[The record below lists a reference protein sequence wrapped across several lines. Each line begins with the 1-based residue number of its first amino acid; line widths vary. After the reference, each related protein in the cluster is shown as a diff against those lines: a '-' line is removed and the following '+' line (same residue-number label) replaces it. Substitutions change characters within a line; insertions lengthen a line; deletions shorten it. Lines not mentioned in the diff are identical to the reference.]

1 MVDENTAEFVDTA
14 TADMVQ
20 QVPTPPVGVIDVP
33 PVLPELPEAKPVDIK
48 LASDLQTLHVA
59 INAIAPIDG
68 LAIDN
73 GEIIDIGYLEAITD
87 EQETQIAAVLADWP
101 LMRAKNDKLREIDA
115 DWQATVAT
123 GWPTPYG
130 WKLGIATQDVT
141 LLMGAFILAK
151 EASAMG
157 LPDTVAIID
166 TDGATH
172 SLALAELTQLM
183 LMYGQAR
190 SELSGIDAARREA
203 VKPAISVE
211 AVQAI

>member
-1 MVDENTAEFVDTA
+1 MVDDSPPEFVDTA
-14 TADMVQ
+14 TIDTTTPAP
-20 QVPTPPVGVIDVP
+20 VPAVGVVDIP
-33 PVLPELPEAKPVDIK
+33 PVLPELPEAKPADVK
-48 LASDLQTLHVA
+48 LALDLQTLHAA

-73 GEIIDIGYLEAITD
+73 GEIIDIGYLQSVTP
-87 EQETQIAAVLADWP
+87 EQETQIAAVIADWP
-101 LMRAKNDKLREIDA
+101 LIRAKNDKLREIDA
-115 DWQATVAT
+115 DWQTTAAN
-123 GWPTPYG
+123 GWTTPYG
-130 WKLGIATQDVT
+130 WKLGIAPQDVT
-141 LLMGAFILAK
+141 LLTGAFILAK
-151 EASAMG
+151 EVAAMG
-157 LPDTVAIID
+157 LPDTAAIID

-203 VKPAISVE
+203 VKIATSVE

>member
-1 MVDENTAEFVDTA
+1 MVDENTEEFIDTA
-14 TADMVQ
+14 TIDTTTPEP
-20 QVPTPPVGVIDVP
+20 VPAVGVVDTP
-33 PVLPELPEAKPVDIK
+33 PVLPELPEAQPVDVK
-48 LASDLQTLHVA
+48 LALDMQTLHDA

-73 GEIIDIGYLEAITD
+73 GEIIDIGYLEPITD
-87 EQETQIAAVLADWP
+87 EQIMQIAAVMTDWP
-101 LMRAKNDKLREIDA
+101 VMRAKNDKLREIDA
-115 DWQATVAT
+115 DWQATVAA
-123 GWPTPYG
+123 GWTTPYG
-130 WKLGIATQDVT
+130 WKLGIAAQDVT
-141 LLMGAFILAK
+141 LLTGAFILAK
-151 EASAMG
+151 EAAAMG

-190 SELSGIDAARREA
+190 SEFSGIDAARREA
-203 VKPAISVE
+203 VKIATSVE

>member
-1 MVDENTAEFVDTA
+1 MVDENTPEFVDTA
-14 TADMVQ
+14 AAEASAPEA
-20 QVPTPPVGVIDVP
+20 VPAVGILDVP
-33 PVLPELPEAKPVDIK
+33 PVLPELPEAKPVDVK
-48 LASDLQTLHVA
+48 LALDLQTLHAA

-73 GEIIDIGYLEAITD
+73 GEIIDIGYLEAVTA
-87 EQETQIAAVLADWP
+87 EQETQIAAVLDDWP
-101 LMRAKNDKLREIDA
+101 LMRAKNDKLREIDT
-115 DWQATVAT
+115 DWQTTVAA

-130 WKLGIATQDVT
+130 WKLGIAPQDVT

-157 LPDTVAIID
+157 LPDTAAIID

-172 SLALAELTQLM
+172 SLTLVELTQLM

-203 VKPAISVE
+203 VKNAISVE